1 MKHTD
6 QPQQSFIEVVECGSV
21 TSPSGFKAAGVA
33 CGIKKSGKPDLALIA
48 SDAPCA
54 FAGLLTTNRV
64 HAACID
70 INRERLSGGV
80 CQAIIVNSGNANCF
94 TGQAGREDA
103 LEMCALTAHALGIK
117 SGLVAGASTG
127 DMGERLPMD
136 KRRAGIGQLP
146 GALSPEGGP
155 RAAEAIMT
163 TDLVAKQAAVR
174 VSLGGGQVTIGAVA
188 KGSGMIAPNM
198 ATMFCFLT
206 TDADVPAG
214 TLQSLLERA
223 VDESFHCLTV
233 DGDTSTNDMVLMLAN
248 GAGGVAVGAVSY
260 THLRAHETV
269 LELVCRLLLEKKKA

>member
-1 MKHTD
+1 VKHAV
-6 QPQQSFIEVVECGSV
+6 QPPQPFIEQVENGSV
-21 TSPSGFKAAGVA
+21 TSPSGFKAGAVA

-54 FAGLLTTNRV
+54 FAGVLTTNRV

-94 TGQAGREDA
+94 TGAAGLQDA
-103 LEMCALTAHALGIK
+103 NEVCALAADALGIR
-117 SGLVAGASTG
+117 SEFVAGASTG
-127 DMGERLPMD
+127 HIGERLPMD
-136 KRRAGIGQLP
+136 KLRAGVAQLP
-146 GALSPEGGP
+146 GVLSAEGGP
-155 RAAEAIMT
+155 RAAQAIMT
-163 TDLVAKQAAVR
+163 TDLVPKQAAVR
-174 VSLGGGQVTIGAVA
+174 VSLESGQVTIGAVA

-248 GAGGVAVGAVSY
+248 ATNRDSRRPSPSSAS
-260 THLRAHETV
+260 RWP
-269 LELVCRLLLEKKKA
+269 KP